1 MIWLTRLPFWPKHFV
16 DLEVVTSLVDYPSG
30 CQKCN
35 VKERNI
41 TEIRLHLI
49 NHSYPKHRYIWKLF
63 LKLIVD
69 TKLLSTILSKINL
82 ICSILQFASVL
93 LRSIYIYAYIINVS
107 STSTLKIKNSNA
119 IQINIS
125 SKSKVAN
132 KTKLKPLLNAILFA
146 LFWRAFK
153 RVSLQ

>member
-1 MIWLTRLPFWPKHFV
+1 MCYLGFKKMIWLTRLPFWPKHFV

-82 ICSILQFASVL
+82 STVTRSEVKLQ
-93 LRSIYIYAYIINVS
+93 IY
-107 STSTLKIKNSNA
+107 
-119 IQINIS
+119 
-125 SKSKVAN
+125 
-132 KTKLKPLLNAILFA
+132 
-146 LFWRAFK
+146 
-153 RVSLQ
+153 

>member
-16 DLEVVTSLVDYPSG
+16 DLEVLTSLVDYPSG

-82 ICSILQFASVL
+82 LHKIRFWSVVSYNSLAFYSVL
-93 LRSIYIYAYIINVS
+93 SIYM
-107 STSTLKIKNSNA
+107 
-119 IQINIS
+119 
-125 SKSKVAN
+125 
-132 KTKLKPLLNAILFA
+132 PIL
-146 LFWRAFK
+146 
-153 RVSLQ
+153 